1 MTNQECK
8 IRLEIVDLSH
18 ETIFYGFSIKTSKCV
33 CSCKKINPC
42 DKMCVPDVVKSLN
55 VKVFNL
61 MSKTNETRRIEWHE
75 TCECKCRLELVFVI
89 INNVEIMIN
98 AGVKPN
104 N

>member
-33 CSCKKINPC
+33 CSCNKINPC